1 MSFHEKS
8 AWACLVGICLV
19 YVPYFSVVLRFPMA
33 ALGLFWLS
41 AIGLVAIL
49 VVFHAV
55 NAIATKSI
63 RSLGEV
69 PPIDELDQRIE
80 QKAAKWAGFVL
91 SVGVMTWI
99 LITMYSEPVI
109 GGSAL
114 EQAKLAG
121 YEISPMHY
129 SIHVFSAI
137 VAIHWLFAGFVIAN
151 VAYYGGIVLGY
162 RRLASA

>member
-8 AWACLVGICLV
+8 AWACLVGIGVV
-19 YVPYFSVVLRFPMA
+19 YIPYFTVVLRFPMA

-49 VVFHAV
+49 VVFHTV

-63 RSLGEV
+63 RSHGEV
-69 PPIDELDQRIE
+69 PPFDELDQRIE
-80 QKAAKWAGFVL
+80 LKAAKWAGFVL
-91 SVGVMTWI
+91 SVAVVTWI
-99 LITMYSEPVI
+99 LIAMYSAPVI

-121 YEISPMHY
+121 SEISPLHF
-129 SIHVFSAI
+129 SIPMFSAM
-137 VAIHWLFAGFVIAN
+137 VAVHWLFAGFVIAN

-162 RRLASA
+162 RRIASV